1 MLYKIFLPPKEFGGK
16 CICFVI
22 LRDLSI
28 AYLAYVSKERGNA
41 TKYCE
46 VYRPRGAAPEL
57 FTLLVKNVEMQAR
70 QEGRGFADGNL
81 LCVNEQG
88 KTQARRRIA
97 THTCV
102 FIRFSKQP
110 QDPSSPPPLQ
120 GSSR

>member
-46 VYRPRGAAPEL
+46 VYPPAWRCTRIVYVACQKRRDASKTRRARICRRE
-57 FTLLVKNVEMQAR
+57 FTVRK
-70 QEGRGFADGNL
+70 
-81 LCVNEQG
+81 
-88 KTQARRRIA
+88 
-97 THTCV
+97 
-102 FIRFSKQP
+102 
-110 QDPSSPPPLQ
+110 
-120 GSSR
+120 

>member
-46 VYRPRGAAPEL
+46 VYPL
-57 FTLLVKNVEMQAR
+57 
-70 QEGRGFADGNL
+70 
-81 LCVNEQG
+81 
-88 KTQARRRIA
+88 
-97 THTCV
+97 

-110 QDPSSPPPLQ
+110 QDPSLPPPLQ
-120 GSSR
+120 ESSR

>member
-46 VYRPRGAAPEL
+46 VYPL
-57 FTLLVKNVEMQAR
+57 FTPCE
-70 QEGRGFADGNL
+70 E
-81 LCVNEQG
+81 
-88 KTQARRRIA
+88 
-97 THTCV
+97 
-102 FIRFSKQP
+102 QP
-110 QDPSSPPPLQ
+110 QGLSLPPPWQ
-120 GSSR
+120 ESSR